1 MYVVPF
7 EAFAIA
13 PNVFLDEH
21 ISFHNFCPLKEP
33 RLQESVGRSTPVCMA
48 YFYLHLVWKEAVSNY
63 SDLTRPISPKR

>member
-7 EAFAIA
+7 GAFAIA
-13 PNVFLDEH
+13 PNVFLMGTFP
-21 ISFHNFCPLKEP
+21 STFFVLLKEL

-48 YFYLHLVWKEAVSNY
+48 YLYLHLVWSNY